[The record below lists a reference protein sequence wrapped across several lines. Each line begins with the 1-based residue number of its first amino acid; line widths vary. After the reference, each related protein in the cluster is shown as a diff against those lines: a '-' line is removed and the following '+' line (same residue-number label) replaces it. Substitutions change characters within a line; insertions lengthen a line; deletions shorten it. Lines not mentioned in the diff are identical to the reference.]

1 MNASKYLV
9 ADGNN
14 VSIGSVSLE
23 RLKQDF
29 GTSLYVVDEQD
40 FIDRA
45 KVFKDN
51 FKSSKFETRI
61 LYASKAF
68 TNLYMA
74 GLVDSLGLYTDV
86 VSGGEIYISLKAG
99 EKAKNLY
106 FHGNNKLRSELEQAV
121 DADLGTIVID
131 NESEYELLDKILKE
145 KNKVQACLLRINPS
159 IDAHTHK
166 YIQTGG
172 DDSKFGMSVHL
183 EQTKELIK
191 KISKNQNF
199 DFRGFHCHIGSQIHD
214 EKFFFFEVEVML
226 KYAKDIENNLNIKI
240 REMNFGGGFGVY
252 YTSEDKP
259 FDLET
264 FLQRYAEKIEEKL
277 LNLDMNLETV
287 SIEPG
292 RSLINQSITM
302 LYEVGVIKT
311 TSTGLNY
318 IFVDGGMT
326 DNIRPAL
333 YGAKY
338 EAFIANKI
346 SEEPTTKYTIAGKCC
361 ESGDILVK
369 DVMLPK
375 ASAGDLLMI
384 PNAGAYTYAM
394 ASNYNK
400 LSKPAV
406 VFVKNAKAKLAVRRQ
421 SFEDLVSNDEVYKN
435 E

>member
-29 GTSLYVVDEQD
+29 GTPLYVVDEQD

-68 TNLYMA
+68 TNFYMA

-214 EKFFFFEVEVML
+214 EKFFFFEVAVML

-326 DNIRPAL
+326 DNIRQAL

-400 LSKPAV
+400 LGIPAV
-406 VFVKNAKAKLAVRRQ
+406 VFVKKGNVKLAVKRQ

>member
-29 GTSLYVVDEQD
+29 GTPLYVVDEQD

-68 TNLYMA
+68 TNFYMA

-131 NESEYELLDKILKE
+131 NECEYELLNEILKE
-145 KNKVQACLLRINPS
+145 KNKKQACLLRINPS

-166 YIQTGG
+166 YIQTGK

-183 EQTKELIK
+183 DETKELIK
-191 KISKNQNF
+191 KLSKNEKI
-199 DFRGFHCHIGSQIHD
+199 DFKGFHCHIGSQIHD